1 MFSALQFLYNKYR
14 NIGYLISCE
23 QKKKKSKVIIGAR
36 KNLEK
41 SQNLT

>member
-23 QKKKKSKVIIGAR
+23 QKKKSKVIIGAR